1 MRYAC
6 DITSMRYMQAHCM
19 HCTSMVM
26 HGAMAHA
33 ARPRWLTITCA
44 VKYGMGSAASDW
56 RGQSAIGHS

>member
-1 MRYAC
+1 
-6 DITSMRYMQAHCM
+6 MRYMQAHCM